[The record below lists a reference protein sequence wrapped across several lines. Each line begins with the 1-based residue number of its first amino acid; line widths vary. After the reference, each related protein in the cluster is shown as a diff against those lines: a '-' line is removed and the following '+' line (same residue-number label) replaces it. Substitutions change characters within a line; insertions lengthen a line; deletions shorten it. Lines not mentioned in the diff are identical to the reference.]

1 MLNAP
6 LRRGLLLLP
15 LAVLTVG
22 CIPLAGVPQTARPLG
37 KGVSSHTTSAM
48 AVNYEERSSSD
59 GSTFRANLP
68 NFEYA
73 YRVGVTDDLDVGARV
88 TMLGLGIEAK
98 WRFLHTGPLHLAVA
112 PDLGL
117 MPLADLAG
125 FWSTLPVIAT
135 YDLADNV
142 SLNAGVFL
150 RGARVGSV
158 DSDSPSTYS
167 GRLGG
172 VGGALG
178 LELRGEVFA
187 IRPTLEVAH
196 YETVS
201 DGNVG
206 DFNLFLVNIHF
217 ERVSGRE
224 KQQLNRI
231 ENKLDQVI
239 AK

>member
-22 CIPLAGVPQTARPLG
+22 CFPLAGVSQTARPLG

-48 AVNYEERSSSD
+48 VVTSEDKDDD
-59 GSTFRANLP
+59 GSTDRMTLP
-68 NFEYA
+68 AVEYA
-73 YRVGVTDDLDVGARV
+73 YRIGVTDDLDVGSRV
-88 TMLGLGIEAK
+88 TVLGLGIEAK

-117 MPLADLAG
+117 MPLGDRAG
-125 FWSTLPVIAT
+125 YWSTLPVIAT
-135 YDLADNV
+135 YDFADNL

>member
-1 MLNAP
+1 MLTSP

-48 AVNYEERSSSD
+48 VVTYEDKSDD
-59 GSTFRANLP
+59 GSITERLTFPAV
-68 NFEYA
+68 EYA
-73 YRVGVTDDLDVGARV
+73 YRIGVTDDLDVGARI
-88 TMLGLGIEAK
+88 TMGGLGIEAK
-98 WRFLHTGPLHLAVA
+98 WRFLHTGTLHLAVA
-112 PDLGL
+112 PDLGYV
-117 MPLADLAG
+117 PLG
-125 FWSTLPVIAT
+125 TVGGYWSTLPVIAT
-135 YDLADNV
+135 VDLADNLSV
-142 SLNAGVFL
+142 NAGVFL
-150 RGARVGSV
+150 RGAQFDNV
-158 DSDSPSTYS
+158 DPDSTSSFS

-187 IRPTLEVAH
+187 IRPTLEAIH

-201 DGNVG
+201 DGEG
-206 DFNLFLVNIHF
+206 GAFNLFLVSIHF
-217 ERVSGRE
+217 ERISGRE